1 MNIKLF
7 IKIGILHNL
16 TFLSL
21 PFFIFQKT
29 DVAGIIIYYALFIL
43 YMLVSLVI
51 TAVGSKRIPIN
62 LWFFRPEK
70 RIYSEWGEYWIDIWD
85 KKVVY
90 QQKKIVY
97 IYKLSFFSFSK
108 VAELDYKDNLESMKL
123 GIKNVLSD
131 INYKEKTVFDDWDG
145 YLDKQ
150 SERENKL
157 NKILKT

>member
-1 MNIKLF
+1 MNPKLF
-7 IKIGILHNL
+7 ITIGILHNL
-16 TFLSL
+16 IFLSL

-29 DVAGIIIYYALFIL
+29 DVGGIIIYYALFIF
-43 YMLVSLVI
+43 YMAVSLVI

-62 LWFFRPEK
+62 LWFFKPEK

-97 IYKLSFFSFSK
+97 IYKLGFFSFSK

-123 GIKNVLSD
+123 GIKNVLCD

-145 YLDKQ
+145 YLDKK
-150 SERENKL
+150 SEREDKL
-157 NKILKT
+157 NKILKV

>member
-29 DVAGIIIYYALFIL
+29 DVAGIIIYYILFIF
-43 YMLVSLVI
+43 YMAVSLVI

-85 KKVVY
+85 KRVVY

-97 IYKLSFFSFSK
+97 IYKLGFFSFSK
-108 VAELDYKDNLESMKL
+108 IAELDYIENLNIMKVN
-123 GIKNVLSD
+123 IKSKLD
-131 INYKEKTVFDDWDG
+131 EINKKEKTIFDDWDG

-150 SERENKL
+150 SEREDKL
-157 NKILKT
+157 NKLGV